1 MALIVPGT
9 GIGQASGKVGSIVFS
24 RNRGGAYVR
33 ARSMPT
39 QPGGQHQLKIRDA
52 VEAASQQWRELTDN
66 ARQAWR
72 TWADN
77 RPVPNRVGQMIRLQ
91 GNAAYV
97 QLNARLVRNGS
108 AQIGLPPAADVP
120 LPLTTLSL
128 NLDVGAGAFNVVYTP
143 TPLTGGCQL
152 YVWGCL
158 LQDPSITYVQNRLRQ
173 FAVGGING
181 TSAFNIEDDFAA
193 RFGTPQVGNG
203 VVILAQVL
211 DPQSGLVSVPLRASG
226 IVVTT

>member
-9 GIGQASGKVGSIVFS
+9 GIGQASGKLGSLVFS
-24 RNRGGAYVR
+24 HNRGGAYVR

-39 QPGGQHQLKIRDA
+39 QPGGKYQEGIRSG

-66 ARQAWR
+66 ARAAWR
-72 TWADN
+72 TWADGH
-77 RPVPNRVGQMIRLQ
+77 PVPNRVGQMIRMQ

-97 QLNARLVRNGS
+97 QLNARLARLGL

-120 LPLTTLSL
+120 LPLITLSGTY
-128 NLDVGAGAFNVVYTP
+128 DVGAGSFTAVYTP
-143 TPLTGGCQL
+143 TPLTGGCEL

-158 LQDPSITYVQNRLRQ
+158 LQDPSITYVKDRLRQ
-173 FAVGGING
+173 FAVGGVNG
-181 TSAFNIEDDFAA
+181 PSPFNIEGDFAA

-203 VVILAQVL
+203 VVLEAQVF
-211 DPQSGLVSVPLRASG
+211 DPQSGLVSLPLRCEG
-226 IVVTT
+226 VVVST